1 MRITREVVTTVTLD
15 NGEELKAGD
24 LVEFVLKDGYV
35 CIGVFQ
41 RVTKRGSLEFARKIG
56 EDIYTFAVM
65 PSSITEMEK
74 WERD

>member
-15 NGEELKAGD
+15 NGEELRAGD
-24 LVEFVLKDGYV
+24 LVEFVLKDGFV

-41 RVTKRGSLEFARKIG
+41 KVTKRGSLEFARKVG
-56 EDIYTFAVM
+56 EDIYKFAVM

-74 WERD
+74 WDK

>member
-1 MRITREVVTTVTLD
+1 MIITREVVTTVTLD

-35 CIGVFQ
+35 CIGIFQ
-41 RVTKRGSLEFARKIG
+41 KVTKRGSLEFARKVG
-56 EDIYTFAVM
+56 KDIYTFAVM

-74 WERD
+74 WND